1 MDSQPTNNSQNS
13 SQKSQNNPPEFEVNF
28 INPEEVISQMDLR
41 PGNKVADFGCGTG
54 YFTFPLAK
62 KLKEGGTVYALD
74 VLKEKL
80 ESIESQ
86 AKILDLTN
94 IITKR
99 VNVEKEKGSKF
110 EDGELDWVVIKDM
123 LFQNKN
129 KRAIIE
135 EAKRVLKPEGKL
147 LIVEWGSDDFSVGP
161 EKELRISKESLLSL
175 VNESQ
180 LAVIK
185 EVQAGNFHYG
195 LILSK

>member
-1 MDSQPTNNSQNS
+1 MDSQPTNNSQKS
-13 SQKSQNNPPEFEVNF
+13 SQNNQDNSPEFEVNF

-80 ESIESQ
+80 EAIESQ
-86 AKILDLTN
+86 AKILNLTN

-99 VNVEKEKGSKF
+99 VNVEREKGSRF

-129 KRAIIE
+129 KGAIIE

-161 EKELRISKESLLSL
+161 EKELRISKESLLNL